1 MKNSILIII
10 FAIVGTFVLTG
21 SITYL
26 VTRPEPD
33 KKEEPKIFDPGLM
46 EMKLQDGRAGIAIT
60 VIDSCQYI
68 IIAGSGTACAIH
80 KENCNNP
87 HHK

>member
-1 MKNSILIII
+1 MKNTTLGII
-10 FAIVGTFVLTG
+10 FAALVICVFTSGT
-21 SITYL
+21 TYL
-26 VTRPEPD
+26 IMRAEPD

-68 IIAGSGTACAIH
+68 IIAGNGTACAIH